1 MFILEVQAGRS
12 ARCAIRAAQA
22 LSIILFAP
30 LAVYGAVISGV
41 VHNKTTNQ
49 PDAGDEV
56 VLIGLT
62 RNMQELA
69 RTRTDATGHYTID
82 LPDAG
87 MHLIR
92 VDHEKAAYFAP
103 VAPGTTHL
111 DVDVYDVGSKV
122 KGVTTEA
129 DTLRLETD
137 TQGLHV
143 VESYFVSNAST
154 PPRTQFGAK
163 AYEIYLPADS
173 QLDSA
178 IAMGPGGMPV
188 ASSPVPLGDKGHYA
202 FIFPIRPGET
212 RFQVSYHLPY
222 SGSLSFQPR
231 VSLPT
236 ANLAVIVP
244 KSMQFSGGSASFQPV
259 NDDPNAQTFVVRN
272 VQPSQT
278 PVFSISGNG
287 TLPADVSQGQGS
299 SAQVDSSAPTPTASD
314 TRPGIGLGAPIDTPD
329 PLSKYKWWIFT
340 GVGLLLVVGAGYF
353 LRSGSAA
360 TSRMSHRNFRLD
372 LQELPLQLRLL
383 GSPGSRKSFS
393 HSKPSGCRTN
403 FPRRNIRSKGWH
415 SRCSS
420 SGLSLDNP
428 RRYLRTILQGPP
440 RNLPR
445 LSTLFPSSMM
455 LEFFIRTGSAF
466 ACGSHSWFL
475 RRKNHE
481 KELPNAPRHRSH
493 GCDPGDGCISC
504 DHRCAVEQELLC
516 HDR

>member
-1 MFILEVQAGRS
+1 MLILEVHAGRRVRR
-12 ARCAIRAAQA
+12 AFRAAQA

-30 LAVYGAVISGV
+30 LALYGAAISGV

-103 VAPGTTHL
+103 VAPGTTHV

-122 KGVTTEA
+122 TGVTTEA

-154 PPRTQFGAK
+154 PPRTQFGTK
-163 AYEIYLPADS
+163 AYEIYLPASS

-188 ASSPVPLGDKGHYA
+188 ASSPVPSGDKGHYA

-222 SGSLSFQPR
+222 SGSLSFQPH

-236 ANLAVIVP
+236 ANLAVIMP
-244 KSMQFSGGSASFQPV
+244 KSMQFSAGSTSFQPV
-259 NDDPNAQTFVVRN
+259 NDDPNAQTFVVRH
-272 VQPSQT
+272 VRPSQT
-278 PVFSISGNG
+278 PAFSVSGNG
-287 TLPADVSQGQGS
+287 TLPAEVSQGQGS
-299 SAQVDSSAPTPTASD
+299 SAEADSSAPPPTASD
-314 TRPGIGLGAPIDTPD
+314 TRPGIGLGVPIDTPD
-329 PLSKYKWWIFT
+329 PLSKYKWWILT
-340 GVGLLLVVGAGYF
+340 GVGLLLVVGAGLF
-353 LRSGSAA
+353 LRSGNAA
-360 TSRMSHRNFRLD
+360 TSRNKPS
-372 LQELPLQLRLL
+372 ELPPRSPATAAPAPTSWLAGLKEELFALETERLQNRLSEAEYQEQRMAFDIL
-383 GSPGSRKSFS
+383 LKRALSRQSP
-393 HSKPSGCRTN
+393 P
-403 FPRRNIRSKGWH
+403 
-415 SRCSS
+415 
-420 SGLSLDNP
+420 LSQSD
-428 RRYLRTILQGPP
+428 PP
-440 RNLPR
+440 RASLA
-445 LSTLFPSSMM
+445 SV
-455 LEFFIRTGSAF
+455 EA
-466 ACGSHSWFL
+466 
-475 RRKNHE
+475 
-481 KELPNAPRHRSH
+481 
-493 GCDPGDGCISC
+493 IS
-504 DHRCAVEQELLC
+504 VIPQE
-516 HDR
+516 HDA

>member
-1 MFILEVQAGRS
+1 MFILKVQAGRS

-103 VAPGTTHL
+103 VAAGTTHL

-122 KGVTTEA
+122 KGITTEA

-360 TSRMSHRNFRLD
+360 TST
-372 LQELPLQLRLL
+372 
-383 GSPGSRKSFS
+383 K
-393 HSKPSGCRTN
+393 KPSEVLPQSPTTAAATQTSWLAGLKEEIFALETERLQN
-403 FPRRNIRSKGWH
+403 KLSEAEYQEQRMAFEVLLKRALSRQSPPLSQNDSPRASPESAEAI
-415 SRCSS
+415 
-420 SGLSLDNP
+420 
-428 RRYLRTILQGPP
+428 
-440 RNLPR
+440 NLIP
-445 LSTLFPSSMM
+445 
-455 LEFFIRTGSAF
+455 
-466 ACGSHSWFL
+466 
-475 RRKNHE
+475 
-481 KELPNAPRHRSH
+481 
-493 GCDPGDGCISC
+493 
-504 DHRCAVEQELLC
+504 QQ
-516 HDR
+516 HDA